1 MKRDQVIA
9 ELRAARAIFDEKVA
23 AVPPEALDAPI
34 PGSAHSVK
42 DIVAHVSAYDDL
54 IVQRLVAARHGAT
67 TAFDRDHAGWEA
79 FNERM
84 WREAAGLKTDAVLRR
99 AADVF
104 SALLHEVGQ
113 LSDEELRAAVGSTA
127 ALDPAWLDGE
137 SPWQLIK
144 TDAFGHYPMHYD
156 ALDAA
161 AGAVQTGPVG

>member
-9 ELRAARAIFDEKVA
+9 ELRAARATFDEKLA
-23 AVPPEALDAPI
+23 AVPPEALDVPV

-67 TAFDRDHAGWEA
+67 TAFDRDRAGWEA
-79 FNERM
+79 FNERV
-84 WREAAGLKTDAVLRR
+84 WSESAGLKPGAVLRR

-104 SALLHEVGQ
+104 SALVHEVGQ
-113 LSDEELRAAVGSTA
+113 LSDEELGTAVGSTA
-127 ALDPAWLDGE
+127 ALDPEWLRGE
-137 SPWQLIK
+137 PPWELIR
-144 TDAFGHYPMHYD
+144 TDAFAHYPMHYA

-161 AGAVQTGPVG
+161 RDAARR

>member
-9 ELRAARAIFDEKVA
+9 ELRAARAVFDEKVS
-23 AVPPEALDAPI
+23 AVPREALELPV

-42 DIVAHVSAYDDL
+42 DIVAHVTAYDDL

-67 TAFDRDHAGWEA
+67 TAFDRDRDGWEA
-79 FNERM
+79 FNERT
-84 WREAAGLKTDAVLRR
+84 WREAASLKPGAVLRR

-104 SALLHEVGQ
+104 AALVHEVGQ
-113 LSDEELRAAVGSTA
+113 LSDEELNAAVGSTA
-127 ALDPAWLDGE
+127 ALDPAWLKGE
-137 SPWQLIK
+137 PPWQLIE

-161 AGAVQTGPVG
+161 AREARP

>member
-9 ELRAARAIFDEKVA
+9 ELRATRAIFDEKVA
-23 AVPPEALDAPI
+23 AVPPEALDIPV
-34 PGSAHSVK
+34 PGSAHSAK

-67 TAFDRDHAGWEA
+67 TAFDRDRSGWEA
-79 FNERM
+79 FNDRT
-84 WREAAGLKTDAVLRR
+84 WREAADLKADVVLHR

-113 LSDEELRAAVGSTA
+113 LSDEELDSAVGATA
-127 ALDPAWLDGE
+127 SLDPAWLEGE
-137 SPWQLIK
+137 PPWRLIK
-144 TDAFGHYPMHYD
+144 TDAFGHYPMHYE

-161 AGAVQTGPVG
+161 AGAARS